1 MRLRLHPILAPFFLL
16 LFISGGLAFY
26 ALIFIS
32 LLVHETG
39 HIIAARLSGMKVRI
53 CTIMPYGGELQIPNR
68 YLYGKKERVM
78 VAMGGPIATAILLG
92 LGLLIMFP
100 GSDQFIRIQLAI
112 LLVNLLPV
120 LPLDGGQA
128 ISALIESDANRYK
141 VRSAFLIYSI
151 SILCVLILL
160 LFIGWPKTVLAIA
173 LALFLLIQN
182 ISAFKFRKYERA
194 YELLKRKQL
203 TS

>member
-1 MRLRLHPILAPFFLL
+1 MKLRLHPILVPFFLL
-16 LFISGGLAFY
+16 LFISGGFALY
-26 ALIFIS
+26 ALIFMS
-32 LLVHETG
+32 LLIHEAG
-39 HIIAARLSGMKVRI
+39 HIVAARASGMKVRI
-53 CTIMPYGGELQIPNR
+53 CTILPYGGELQIPSR
-68 YLYGKKERVM
+68 YLYGKKQQVM
-78 VAMGGPIATAILLG
+78 VAIGGPIATAILLFIG
-92 LGLLIMFP
+92 LIVPFP
-100 GSDQFIRIQLAI
+100 GNDQFVRIQLAI
-112 LLVNLLPV
+112 LFLNLLPI

-128 ISALIESDANRYK
+128 LLALLESDANKYK

-151 SILCVLILL
+151 SILSVLILL

-173 LALFLLIQN
+173 LALFLLVQN